1 MEKSANIR
9 VIQLELNDFLG
20 VCAKIK
26 GPVESVRTAVERGRQ
41 LAEQMG
47 GQPVSDVITQL
58 AAAAERPTH
67 LPLSPVFLAI
77 VTLVVLGAL
86 LGVTYAFRNA
96 GKRH

>member
-1 MEKSANIR
+1 MSTT
-9 VIQLELNDFLG
+9 V
-20 VCAKIK
+20 
-26 GPVESVRTAVERGRQ
+26 
-41 LAEQMG
+41 
-47 GQPVSDVITQL
+47 L